1 MFVRAYDLQNVS
13 FYMRTLYLSQK
24 KKKEQGLQQTLKR
37 TIPSDLIH
45 YTCNSKDLILELR

>member
-1 MFVRAYDLQNVS
+1 MFVRAYNLQNVS
-13 FYMRTLYLSQK
+13 FYMRTLYLSQ